1 MSIDSVIR
9 AYVLNKEKMKE
20 YQLVMKELRKQ
31 ENDLINEI
39 RNYLN
44 ERNQQEIRIDDSTLI
59 VLTSREK
66 KINLSKKDHE
76 ERVRTMLYSKAG
88 ISDDDLDFVKSLLDK
103 TSVVVQEQKIK
114 IAKEK

>member
-1 MSIDSVIR
+1 
-9 AYVLNKEKMKE
+9 
-20 YQLVMKELRKQ
+20 MKELRKQ
-31 ENDLINEI
+31 ENELINEI

-44 ERNQQEIRIDDSTLI
+44 ERNQQEIRIDDATLI

-76 ERVRTMLYSKAG
+76 ERVRSMLYSKAG
-88 ISDDDLDFVKSLLDK
+88 IDDDLDFVKSLLDK

-114 IAKEK
+114 ITKEK